1 MKSMGAFIF
10 TPVWLEIERGTKKN
24 EIAEYESVR
33 NDGTNQV
40 V

>member
-1 MKSMGAFIF
+1 MRSTGAFIF
-10 TPVWLEIERGTKKN
+10 TPVWLEIERGIKQN

-33 NDGTNQV
+33 NDGTNKV